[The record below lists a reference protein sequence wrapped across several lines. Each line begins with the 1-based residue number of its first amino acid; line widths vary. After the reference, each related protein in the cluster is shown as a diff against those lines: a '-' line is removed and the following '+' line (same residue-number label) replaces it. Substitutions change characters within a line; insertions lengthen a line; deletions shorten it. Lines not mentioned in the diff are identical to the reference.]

1 MAISPGQ
8 PTVPLDPVG
17 VALAPS
23 EGGVYA
29 ICAADGRYLYFGE
42 TNDVRRRLTEHIDD
56 VNSCIHRA
64 GGVFFAYEIYPS
76 HGMRLARRNKL
87 IITYLPPCN

>member
-1 MAISPGQ
+1 MAIFPGQ
-8 PTVPLDPVG
+8 PTVPLDQVG
-17 VALAPS
+17 VSLAPF

-42 TNDVRRRLTEHIDD
+42 TNDVRRRLMEHLDD
-56 VNSCIHRA
+56 TNGCVLRA

-76 HGMRLARRNKL
+76 YGTRVARRDKL
-87 IITYLPPCN
+87 IAMYLPPCN

>member
-1 MAISPGQ
+1 MAIFPGQ
-8 PTVPLDPVG
+8 PTVPLDSVG

-23 EGGVYA
+23 EAGVYA
-29 ICAADGRYLYFGE
+29 ICGADGRYLYFGE

-56 VNSCIHRA
+56 VNSCVHRA

-76 HGMRLARRNKL
+76 YGIRLARRNKL
-87 IITYLPPCN
+87 IATYLPPCN